1 LIRTRAALVAEC
13 CPKSAKQKVMK
24 TIEFKQFIDGNNIE
38 WHYVP
43 SDDDVV
49 IFVPFRNLKE
59 LTSML
64 SASQL
69 ADPVEVVL
77 KEDCIAI
84 MCSELL
90 GFYGIELNEVFKIE

>member
-1 LIRTRAALVAEC
+1 
-13 CPKSAKQKVMK
+13 MK
-24 TIEFKQFIDGNNIE
+24 TIEFKEFIEENSIE
-38 WHYVP
+38 WHHIP
-43 SDDDVV
+43 SDNDVV

-69 ADPVEVVL
+69 AGTVKCVL

-84 MCSELL
+84 MCSELM
-90 GFYGIELNEVFKIE
+90 GYYGIELNEVFKIE

>member
-1 LIRTRAALVAEC
+1 
-13 CPKSAKQKVMK
+13 MK
-24 TIEFKQFIDGNNIE
+24 TIEFKQFIEENQIE

-49 IFVPFRNLKE
+49 MFVPFRNLKE

-64 SASQL
+64 AASQL
-69 ADPVEVVL
+69 ADPVECVL

-90 GFYGIELNEVFKIE
+90 GYYGIELTEVFKIETE

>member
-1 LIRTRAALVAEC
+1 
-13 CPKSAKQKVMK
+13 MK
-24 TIEFKQFIDGNNIE
+24 TIEFKQFIEENQIE
-38 WHYVP
+38 WHYVL
-43 SDDDVV
+43 SDNDVV
-49 IFVPFRNLKE
+49 MFIPFRNLKE

-90 GFYGIELNEVFKIE
+90 GFYGIELNDVFKI